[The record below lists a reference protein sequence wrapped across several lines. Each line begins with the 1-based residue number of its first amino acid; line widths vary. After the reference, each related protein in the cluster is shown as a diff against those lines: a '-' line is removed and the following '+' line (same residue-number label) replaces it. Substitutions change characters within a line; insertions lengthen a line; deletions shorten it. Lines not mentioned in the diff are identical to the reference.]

1 MRGLYARLSVLFLA
15 VASVGATTA
24 YVGFVVWGQQVVQ
37 ETRRSELAA
46 AVVAV
51 QGQLDRPRS
60 ELHRTLKAIDAT
72 LDVQMTL
79 IGEGIPWLQSTPA
92 TLPTRLPNPKETAL
106 IQGKLYLVAAAEP
119 RYRPWTRIVAYRP
132 VSDVY
137 DRVFATQLP
146 VAVFLTVAVVAMI
159 AVGLALARRSL
170 VTPLGRLSALVAAA
184 DRAGLRTFGS
194 ASDSFSALGRG
205 IASMDEQIHSDR
217 ERIARQLE
225 QLRLAHDQLERTQ
238 NQLVRAERLAV
249 VGTLAA
255 GLAHELGN
263 PLAVVRGFVELLRG
277 SELPAA
283 ERNAALERMEREL
296 ERIQSIVRDLLDFSR
311 ASADTAGR
319 SNLATVFDEF
329 AALLK
334 PQRAFADVS
343 IEMRSPPADAVVAIQ
358 GAALIQVLLNLALN
372 AADAM
377 SGMNAAAA
385 RGTDNPEGSGMD
397 HAAASGMGN
406 AAGRAGEAK
415 TETREMTMSISSS
428 IQDESIAIRIE
439 DSGPGIP
446 DDHLSRVFEP
456 FFTTKPRGKGTG
468 LGLSVCERIVTSAGG
483 EITADRSAKLGGARF
498 TIVLPRLRV
507 APTGDA
513 GDEPDESEERA
524 AAHAGDACDA
534 GDTNEARGRGGAVFE
549 L

>member
-60 ELHRTLKAIDAT
+60 ELHRTLQAIDAT

-146 VAVFLTVAVVAMI
+146 VAVFLMVAVVAMI

-277 SELPAA
+277 SALPEA
-283 ERNAALERMEREL
+283 ERSAALERMEREL
-296 ERIQSIVRDLLDFSR
+296 ERIQAIVRDLLDFSR
-311 ASADTAGR
+311 ASADTAGS
-319 SNLATVFDEF
+319 SNLAAVFDEF

-343 IEMRSPPADAVVAIQ
+343 IEVRSPPADAVVAIQ
-358 GAALIQVLLNLALN
+358 AGALIQVLLNLALN

-377 SGMNAAAA
+377 SGMDDAAGSGADDAAA
-385 RGTDNPEGSGMD
+385 RDMD
-397 HAAASGMGN
+397 DAARRGGKAN
-406 AAGRAGEAK
+406 
-415 TETREMTMSISSS
+415 TEPLAMTMSIGSRV
-428 IQDESIAIRIE
+428 QDESIAIRIE

-513 GDEPDESEERA
+513 GDESEEGT

-549 L
+549 P